1 MQNNLPYPV
10 WENNNL
16 NYHYQEY
23 DINKNSFEVT
33 NHSLVDSL
41 SNLAGISLYYS
52 FNHKYNNKL
61 QHDHAHSFEE
71 VVDILYLHPES
82 FSLNK
87 EDKKYYNKSELMYL
101 KYLKKYLLF
110 IGRTD
115 LDKITP
121 ESCNNSLVDTL
132 SKCSGYYTCS
142 RRQCTLILSSRLSET
157 FTITSINYDIKSSKR
172 ILRTNDGDILG
183 IIEIIPTKYKRLD
196 ELNNKDLDYKQ
207 LGYKDLETFKRYIND
222 NYDTK
227 NAIICI
233 EKIKVI
239 EKFKE
244 RDEV

>member
-10 WENNNL
+10 WKDNNL

-41 SNLAGISLYYS
+41 SSLAGISLYYS

-82 FSLNK
+82 FFLNK
-87 EDKKYYNKSELMYL
+87 KDKKYYNKSELMYL
-101 KYLKKYLLF
+101 KYLQKYLLF
-110 IGRTD
+110 NGRTD
-115 LDKITP
+115 LEKITP
-121 ESCNNSLVDTL
+121 ESCNNQLVDTL

-142 RRQCTLILSSRLSET
+142 RRHCTLILDNKLLKT
-157 FTITSINYDIKSSKR
+157 FTITYINHDIKSSKK
-172 ILRTNDGDILG
+172 ILRTNAGNILG
-183 IIEIIPTKYKRLD
+183 IIEVTPTKYKKLEELD
-196 ELNNKDLDYKQ
+196 NNDLDYKS
-207 LGYKDLETFKRYIND
+207 LGYKELETFKKYIND

-227 NAIICI
+227 DIIICI
-233 EKIKVI
+233 NSINVI
-239 EKFKE
+239 EKFK
-244 RDEV
+244 

>member
-1 MQNNLPYPV
+1 MKYNLPYPV
-10 WENNNL
+10 WKDNNL

-41 SNLAGISLYYS
+41 SSLAGISLYYS

-82 FSLNK
+82 FFLNK
-87 EDKKYYNKSELMYL
+87 KDKKYYNKSELMYL
-101 KYLKKYLLF
+101 KYLQKYLLF
-110 IGRTD
+110 NGRTD

-121 ESCNNSLVDTL
+121 ESCNNPLVDTL

-142 RRQCTLILSSRLSET
+142 RRHCTLILDNKLLKT
-157 FTITSINYDIKSSKR
+157 FTITYINHDIKSSKK
-172 ILRTNDGDILG
+172 ILRTNAGDILG
-183 IIEIIPTKYKRLD
+183 IIEVTPTKYKKLEELD
-196 ELNNKDLDYKQ
+196 NNDLDYKS
-207 LGYKDLETFKRYIND
+207 LGYKELETFKKYIND

-227 NAIICI
+227 DIIICI
-233 EKIKVI
+233 NSIKVI
-239 EKFKE
+239 EKFK
-244 RDEV
+244 

>member
-1 MQNNLPYPV
+1 MKYNLPYPV
-10 WENNNL
+10 WKDNNL

-41 SNLAGISLYYS
+41 SSLAGISLYYS

-82 FSLNK
+82 FFLNK

-101 KYLKKYLLF
+101 KYLQKYLLF
-110 IGRTD
+110 NGRTD

-121 ESCNNSLVDTL
+121 ESCNNPLVDTL

-142 RRQCTLILSSRLSET
+142 RRHCTLILDNKLLKT
-157 FTITSINYDIKSSKR
+157 FTITYINHDIKSSKK
-172 ILRTNDGDILG
+172 ILRTNAGNILG
-183 IIEIIPTKYKRLD
+183 IIEVTPTKYKKLEELD
-196 ELNNKDLDYKQ
+196 NNDLDYKS
-207 LGYKDLETFKRYIND
+207 LGYKELETFKKYIND

-227 NAIICI
+227 DIIICI
-233 EKIKVI
+233 NSINVI
-239 EKFKE
+239 EKFK
-244 RDEV
+244 

>member
-1 MQNNLPYPV
+1 MKYNLPYPV
-10 WENNNL
+10 WKDNNL

-41 SNLAGISLYYS
+41 SSLAGISLYYS

-82 FSLNK
+82 FFLNK
-87 EDKKYYNKSELMYL
+87 KDKKYYNKSELMYL
-101 KYLKKYLLF
+101 KYLQKYLLF
-110 IGRTD
+110 NGRTD

-121 ESCNNSLVDTL
+121 ESCNNPLVDTL
-132 SKCSGYYTCS
+132 SKCSGFYTWS
-142 RRQCTLILSSRLSET
+142 RRQCKLILSSRLSET

-183 IIEIIPTKYKRLD
+183 IIEVTPTKYKKLEELD
-196 ELNNKDLDYKQ
+196 NNDLDYKS
-207 LGYKDLETFKRYIND
+207 LGYKELETFKKYIND

-227 NAIICI
+227 DIIICI
-233 EKIKVI
+233 NSINVI
-239 EKFKE
+239 EKFK
-244 RDEV
+244 

>member
-1 MQNNLPYPV
+1 MKYNLPYPA
-10 WENNNL
+10 WKDNNL

-41 SNLAGISLYYS
+41 SSLAGIFLYYS

-82 FSLNK
+82 FFLNK
-87 EDKKYYNKSELMYL
+87 KDKKYYNKSELMYL
-101 KYLKKYLLF
+101 KYLQKYLLF
-110 IGRTD
+110 NGRTD

-132 SKCSGYYTCS
+132 SKCSGFYTWS
-142 RRQCTLILSSRLSET
+142 RRQCKLILSSRLSET

-183 IIEIIPTKYKRLD
+183 IIEVTPTKYKKLEELD
-196 ELNNKDLDYKQ
+196 NNDLDYKS
-207 LGYKDLETFKRYIND
+207 LGYKELETFKKYIND

-227 NAIICI
+227 DIIICI
-233 EKIKVI
+233 NSINVI
-239 EKFKE
+239 EKFK
-244 RDEV
+244 

>member
-1 MQNNLPYPV
+1 MKYNLPYPV
-10 WENNNL
+10 WKDNNL

-41 SNLAGISLYYS
+41 SSLAGISLYYS

-82 FSLNK
+82 FFLNK
-87 EDKKYYNKSELMYL
+87 KDKKYYNKSELMYL
-101 KYLKKYLLF
+101 KYLQKYLLF
-110 IGRTD
+110 NGRTD

-121 ESCNNSLVDTL
+121 ESCNNPLVDTL
-132 SKCSGYYTCS
+132 AKCSGYYTCS
-142 RRQCTLILSSRLSET
+142 RRQCKLILSSRLSET

-183 IIEIIPTKYKRLD
+183 IIEMTPAKYKRLD
-196 ELNNKDLDYKQ
+196 ELNNKNLDYKQ
-207 LGYKDLETFKRYIND
+207 LGYKDLDTFKRYIND
-222 NYDTK
+222 NYNTK
-227 NAIICI
+227 DDIICI
-233 EKIKVI
+233 EQIKVI
-239 EKFKE
+239 EKFK
-244 RDEV
+244 

>member
-10 WENNNL
+10 WKDNNL

-41 SNLAGISLYYS
+41 SSLAGISLYYS

-82 FSLNK
+82 FFLNK
-87 EDKKYYNKSELMYL
+87 KDKKYYNKSELMYL
-101 KYLKKYLLF
+101 KYLQKYLLF
-110 IGRTD
+110 NGRTN

-121 ESCNNSLVDTL
+121 ESCNNPLVDTL

-142 RRQCTLILSSRLSET
+142 RRHCTLILDNKLLKT
-157 FTITSINYDIKSSKR
+157 FTITYINHDIKSSKK
-172 ILRTNDGDILG
+172 ILRTNAGNILG
-183 IIEIIPTKYKRLD
+183 IIEVTPTKYKKLEELD
-196 ELNNKDLDYKQ
+196 NNDLDYKS
-207 LGYKDLETFKRYIND
+207 LGYKELETFKKYIND

-227 NAIICI
+227 DIIICI
-233 EKIKVI
+233 NSINVI
-239 EKFKE
+239 EKFK
-244 RDEV
+244 

>member
-1 MQNNLPYPV
+1 MKNSLPYPV

-16 NYHYQEY
+16 SYHYQEY

-33 NHSLVDSL
+33 NHSLLDSL

-142 RRQCTLILSSRLSET
+142 RRQCKLILSGRLSET
-157 FTITSINYDIKSSKR
+157 FTIASINYDIKSSER
-172 ILRTNDGDILG
+172 ILRTNNGDILG
-183 IIEIIPTKYKRLD
+183 IIEITPTKYKRLD
-196 ELNNKDLDYKQ
+196 ELNNKDLNYKQ
-207 LGYKDLETFKRYIND
+207 LGYKDLDTFKRYIND

-227 NAIICI
+227 DIIICI
-233 EKIKVI
+233 NNINVI
-239 EKFKE
+239 EKFK
-244 RDEV
+244 

>member
-1 MQNNLPYPV
+1 MKYNLPYPA
-10 WENNNL
+10 WKDNNL

-41 SNLAGISLYYS
+41 SSLAGISLYYS

-82 FSLNK
+82 FFLNK

-101 KYLKKYLLF
+101 KYLQKYLLF
-110 IGRTD
+110 NGRTD

-121 ESCNNSLVDTL
+121 ESCNNPLVDTL

-142 RRQCTLILSSRLSET
+142 RRHCTLILDNKLLKT
-157 FTITSINYDIKSSKR
+157 FTITYINHDIKSSKK
-172 ILRTNDGDILG
+172 ILRTNAGNILG
-183 IIEIIPTKYKRLD
+183 IIEVTPTKYKKLEELD
-196 ELNNKDLDYKQ
+196 NNDLDYKS
-207 LGYKDLETFKRYIND
+207 LGYKELETFKKYIND

-227 NAIICI
+227 DIIICI
-233 EKIKVI
+233 NSINVI
-239 EKFKE
+239 EKFK
-244 RDEV
+244 

>member
-1 MQNNLPYPV
+1 MKYNLPYPA
-10 WENNNL
+10 WKDNNL

-41 SNLAGISLYYS
+41 SSLAGISLYYS

-82 FSLNK
+82 FFLNK
-87 EDKKYYNKSELMYL
+87 KDKKYYNKSELMYL
-101 KYLKKYLLF
+101 KYLQKYLLF
-110 IGRTD
+110 NGRTD

-121 ESCNNSLVDTL
+121 ESCNNPLVDTL
-132 SKCSGYYTCS
+132 SKCSGYHTCS
-142 RRQCTLILSSRLSET
+142 RRQYKLILSGRLSET
-157 FTITSINYDIKSSKR
+157 FTITSINYGIKSSKR

-183 IIEIIPTKYKRLD
+183 IIEVTPTKYKKLEELD
-196 ELNNKDLDYKQ
+196 NNDLDYKS
-207 LGYKDLETFKRYIND
+207 LGYKELETFKKYIND

-227 NAIICI
+227 DIIICI
-233 EKIKVI
+233 NSINVI
-239 EKFKE
+239 EKFK
-244 RDEV
+244 